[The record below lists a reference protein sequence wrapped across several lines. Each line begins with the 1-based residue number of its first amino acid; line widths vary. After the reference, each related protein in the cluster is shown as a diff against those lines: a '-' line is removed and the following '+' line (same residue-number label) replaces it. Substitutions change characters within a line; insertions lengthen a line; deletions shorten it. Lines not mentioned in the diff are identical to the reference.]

1 MLFNDFRYDID
12 DPEFIKLREL
22 SNRQS
27 KTNGIVLIASEFIPI
42 IKPFVKKFIDR
53 MKQRLKGFVDL
64 LEEKYQI
71 HLLDYQPDIVRD
83 FTDALIAAK
92 FDAEKNEKE
101 SAKYLTHVN
110 LALSLFDLFSGGKFF
125 HFFKFDFIS

>member
-1 MLFNDFRYDID
+1 M
-12 DPEFIKLREL
+12 IKLREL

-42 IKPFVKKFIDR
+42 IKPFVKKLIDK

-71 HLLDYQPDIVRD
+71 HLQDYQPDIVRD

-92 FDAEKNEKE
+92 FHAEKNEKE

-110 LALSLFDLFSGGKFF
+110 LALSLFDLFSGRKLYN
-125 HFFKFDFIS
+125 FFKFDFIS